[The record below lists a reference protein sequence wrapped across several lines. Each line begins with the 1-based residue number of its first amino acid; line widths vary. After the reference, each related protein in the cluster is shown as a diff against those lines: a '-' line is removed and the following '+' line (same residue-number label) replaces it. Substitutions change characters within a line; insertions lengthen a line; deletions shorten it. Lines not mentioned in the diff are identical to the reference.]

1 MSKEAKMAAK
11 KTSSKAPS
19 GSPKAPSSAGRV
31 SVPGLGSSKGMQ
43 GFLVL
48 PESDVGLECV
58 SCKIKA
64 SEKSPCDLWNF
75 SFKVLDGDNA
85 GKRWSHRVTILSEA
99 HPSYNTIGIDELK
112 SMALAFG
119 IKVGTK
125 EDPDAVV
132 PESFIGLIARAKVGQ
147 KMGTD
152 AQGNEKAENTVREW
166 YAQE

>member
-1 MSKEAKMAAK
+1 MFKEAKMATSK
-11 KTSSKAPS
+11 KGSASSKA
-19 GSPKAPSSAGRV
+19 KAPAPTAGRV

-48 PESDVGLECV
+48 TESDVGLECV

-64 SEKSPCDLWNF
+64 SEKPCDSWNF
-75 SFKVLDGDNA
+75 SFKVLDGEEA
-85 GKRWSHRVTILSEA
+85 GKRWSHRVTILYTT

-125 EDPDAVV
+125 EDPDAIV
-132 PESFIGLIARAKVGQ
+132 PEAFVGLAARAKVGV
-147 KMGTD
+147 KVGTD
-152 AQGNEKAENTVREW
+152 AQGNDKPENTVREW
-166 YAQE
+166 YAAE

>member
-1 MSKEAKMAAK
+1 MAAK
-11 KTSSKAPS
+11 KSSSSSSKTSSSKTAT
-19 GSPKAPSSAGRV
+19 ASSAGRV

-48 PESDVGLECV
+48 PECDVGLECV

-75 SFKVLDGDNA
+75 SFKVQDGENA

-132 PESFIGLIARAKVGQ
+132 PESFIGLVARAKVGV
-147 KMGTD
+147 KKGTD
-152 AQGNEKAENTVREW
+152 AQGNEKDENTVREW
-166 YAQE
+166 YAAE

>member
-1 MSKEAKMAAK
+1 MFKEANMAAK
-11 KTSSKAPS
+11 KTALKSSSSKPVA
-19 GSPKAPSSAGRV
+19 SSAGRV

-75 SFKVLDGDNA
+75 SFKVQDGDNA

-132 PESFIGLIARAKVGQ
+132 PEAFVGLFARAKVGQ

-152 AQGNEKAENTVREW
+152 AQGNEKPENTVREW
-166 YAQE
+166 YAAE